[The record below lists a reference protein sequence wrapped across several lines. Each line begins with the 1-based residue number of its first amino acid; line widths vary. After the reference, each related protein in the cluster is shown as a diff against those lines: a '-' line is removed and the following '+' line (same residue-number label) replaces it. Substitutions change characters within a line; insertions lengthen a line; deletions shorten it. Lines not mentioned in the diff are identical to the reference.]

1 MGVITKIDL
10 LCNLIFAHDP
20 VLLNSICCFP
30 LLSLSFDS
38 EVNKLLRVMSTQ
50 PRSIIKH
57 LSPALFVMCAHTY
70 IYILEYIQFAMLLFY

>member
-50 PRSIIKH
+50 PRSIISIIKH
-57 LSPALFVMCAHTY
+57 LSSALFVMCTHTY
-70 IYILEYIQFAMLLFY
+70 MY